1 MHNYLRI
8 LVTVFSLNILLEPAL
23 GQDPNDI
30 IQDDKN
36 EKKTQKVT
44 DETPAVELSNEV
56 PMEPDSETDLLSRS
70 QKDDADT
77 TAFWDMDP
85 LNIERETQQKTDVT
99 SDRSLEASDSDP
111 DSLARSQPDSVAAR
125 ALLRKRLLYGIG
137 GAIPVWLIL
146 SGDEDKGVS
155 GSKVGPP
162 PGWPGD

>member
-36 EKKTQKVT
+36 EKMT
-44 DETPAVELSNEV
+44 
-56 PMEPDSETDLLSRS
+56 

-111 DSLARSQPDSVAAR
+111 DSLARSQPDSR
-125 ALLRKRLLYGIG
+125 
-137 GAIPVWLIL
+137 
-146 SGDEDKGVS
+146 
-155 GSKVGPP
+155 
-162 PGWPGD
+162 

>member
-36 EKKTQKVT
+36 EKMT
-44 DETPAVELSNEV
+44 
-56 PMEPDSETDLLSRS
+56 

-99 SDRSLEASDSDP
+99 SDRSLEASDSDS
-111 DSLARSQPDSVAAR
+111 DSLARLQPDSVAAR

>member
-36 EKKTQKVT
+36 EKMT
-44 DETPAVELSNEV
+44 
-56 PMEPDSETDLLSRS
+56 

>member
-23 GQDPNDI
+23 GQDPNDV
-30 IQDDKN
+30 
-36 EKKTQKVT
+36 TQ
-44 DETPAVELSNEV
+44 E
-56 PMEPDSETDLLSRS
+56 
-70 QKDDADT
+70 DADT
-77 TAFWDMDP
+77 TTFWDMDP

-99 SDRSLEASDSDP
+99 SAKSIEASDSDP
-111 DSLARSQPDSVAAR
+111 DSLAQSQPDSVAAR